1 MGIIAFI
8 VDALVES
15 MVHFKWEMT
24 RNVIKDTGLGA
35 AWMVFLLISVFYA
48 ALASSMTVYIGPGAM
63 GSGIA
68 AQVANAGIQAFGQT
82 QGMALQAQAQIEAA
96 EKQASAQKS
105 AGMMGAI
112 GGIAGA
118 GLKLL
123 TGGLA

>member
-1 MGIIAFI
+1 MIALYSWVLFGIVGVLMGIIAFI

-48 ALASSMTVYIGPGAM
+48 ALASSMTVYIGPGAA

-68 AQVANAGIQAFGQT
+68 ELMGYLNGI
-82 QGMALQAQAQIEAA
+82 
-96 EKQASAQKS
+96 
-105 AGMMGAI
+105 
-112 GGIAGA
+112 
-118 GLKLL
+118 
-123 TGGLA
+123 